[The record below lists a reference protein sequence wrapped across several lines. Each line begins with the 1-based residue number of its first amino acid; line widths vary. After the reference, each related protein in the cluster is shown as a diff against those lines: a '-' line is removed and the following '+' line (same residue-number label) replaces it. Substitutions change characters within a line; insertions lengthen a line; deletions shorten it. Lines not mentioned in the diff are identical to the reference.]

1 MESLEEE
8 QHNELLLRE
17 ELLLSQSAAGTV
29 LEESFHHPLYLID
42 VYLTS
47 SPGHGQNVA
56 DVWSENAEALLLSL
70 AVNDRLCAALDLD
83 AQTLQA
89 LAAQTPTTVE
99 RIKTML
105 TLGRLEMVGG
115 DWRLI
120 GGESLLRRIAGQIGA
135 VREILEAEMSS
146 CLLGNEQFFPQLPQV
161 LQGFGLKRLILI
173 AADANPVS
181 GPSALRLRGPDGSE
195 IPTALA
201 AGGTSGLSRDSDPLM
216 WSNERLES
224 VRGQAEDAAPLV
236 CRTSDASSPMGPIA
250 TRAAVA
256 ARDDVRFVIPETY
269 FQCVGLAREASHVAG
284 VISWME
290 SMQSRRAAIEAERAL
305 LMAERLDAL
314 AYAMGKTSDEAALDQ
329 SWQELLRRR
338 AAHAGDDGDVRAA
351 LTSAR
356 ALAEGAA
363 AYLASHVDSSNVEGT
378 GLIVFNPSSWT
389 RNEYME
395 LTLGGEGYCIF
406 QGGHEVPSQ
415 VIERRNGHL
424 TLGFVVP
431 VPALGYR
438 LLEVR
443 PAPQGGPASTPQETA
458 SFSFEND
465 FYKAEIGERGGL
477 RLHVDQEKLV
487 ETAGCLMV
495 WKNGRLHDSRED
507 VTALEVENQGPVL
520 ERWRIE
526 GRLGGMAFRQQ
537 TTFYRRLPR
546 IDLHTEVDFGR
557 GLSFGTLPSGDL
569 VDEDALALSL
579 FLQSTPGKRLFAD
592 SPFYLGDA
600 PGNRAVALGLAGLD
614 SEEER
619 GIALLNREPCAY
631 RFDSEQELLRA
642 ILARPSSGQQFN
654 GTGVCDCALLP
665 FGSRRQATRA
675 MLDYQFPCLGVF
687 VTPHMGRLPPEGS
700 FLSIEPEEAL
710 LSALFVHGGRMYVR
724 LWNASPNDI
733 EATVGSGD
741 PLSLRRCSL
750 GLVDEGAANRAIAVR
765 PWGIQTLRL
774 TGADEG

>member
-1 MESLEEE
+1 MESPEGEG
-8 QHNELLLRE
+8 HNELLLRE
-17 ELLLSQSAAGTV
+17 ELRLSQSAAGTV
-29 LEESFHHPLYLID
+29 LEESLHHPLYIID

-47 SPGHGQNVA
+47 FPGHEQNVV
-56 DVWSENAEALLLSL
+56 DVWPESAEALLLSL
-70 AVNDRLCAALDLD
+70 TVNDRLCAALDLD
-83 AQTLQA
+83 AQTLQM
-89 LAAQTPTTVE
+89 LAAQAPTTVE
-99 RIKTML
+99 RIKAML
-105 TLGRLEMVGG
+105 TLGRLEMVGS
-115 DWRLI
+115 DWPLI
-120 GGESLLRRIAGQIGA
+120 GGESLLRRIAAQIGA
-135 VREILEAEMSS
+135 VREILGAEMSS
-146 CLLGNEQFFPQLPQV
+146 CLLTNEQFFPQLPQV
-161 LQGFGLKRLILI
+161 LQGFGFKRLIVI
-173 AADANPVS
+173 AAGANPVS

-195 IPTALA
+195 MATALA
-201 AGGTSGLSRDSDPLM
+201 AGGTSALSRDSDPLM

-236 CRTSDASSPMGPIA
+236 CRTSDVSSPMGPIA

-256 ARDDVRFVIPETY
+256 ARDDVRFVTPETY
-269 FQCVGLAREASHVAG
+269 FESVGLARDASHVAG

-290 SMQSRRAAIEAERAL
+290 GMQSRRAATEAERAL

-314 AYAMGKTSDEAALDQ
+314 AYAMGKNSDEAALEQ
-329 SWQELLRRR
+329 TWQELLRRR
-338 AAHAGDDGDVRAA
+338 AARARDDDNVRAA

-389 RNEYME
+389 RSEYME
-395 LTLGGEGYCIF
+395 LTLGGQGYGIF

-424 TLGFVVP
+424 TLGFIVQVP
-431 VPALGYR
+431 VLGYR

-443 PAPQGGPASTPQETA
+443 PVPQAGPALTAQETA
-458 SFSFEND
+458 SRLFENE
-465 FYKAEIGERGGL
+465 FYKAEIGERGGI
-477 RLHVDQEKLV
+477 RLQVDEEGPV
-487 ETAGCLMV
+487 EAAGCLMV
-495 WKNGRLHDSRED
+495 WKDGRLHDSRED
-507 VTALEVENQGPVL
+507 VGVLEVEQQGPVL
-520 ERWRIE
+520 ERWRVE
-526 GRLGGMAFRQQ
+526 GRLGGMPFRQR
-537 TTFYRRLPR
+537 TTFHRKLAR

-557 GLSFGTLPSGDL
+557 GLSFGALPSEEL

-579 FLQSTPGKRLFAD
+579 FLQSAPGKRLFAD

-600 PGNRAVALGLAGLD
+600 AANRAVAFGLAGLD
-614 SEEER
+614 SEGGR

-631 RFDSEQELLRA
+631 RFDSEQGLLRA
-642 ILARPSSGQQFN
+642 ILAKPSSGERFN

-665 FGSRRQATRA
+665 FGSRIQAMRA
-675 MLDYQFPCLGVF
+675 MLDYQLPCLGVS

-710 LSALFVHGGRMYVR
+710 LSALFVHRGRMYVR
-724 LWNASPNDI
+724 LWNASANGI
-733 EATVGSGD
+733 EAVVGSGG

-750 GLVDEGAANRAIAVR
+750 GLVNEAAANREITIR